1 MKRIKLFL
9 TVFAFLFLIAN
20 VNASVNELSCSAG
33 NEQKVATVTLTSNL
47 KEDTMPY
54 TEVYTPGSGEYLF
67 EREIILT
74 KRYGR
79 SLPNPINLEK
89 GDYTVRIK
97 EGAFSRWKDDNVDI
111 QGQYGFSNEYHWEST
126 ANIVYNDA
134 RTGELTLYKIGEYL
148 YKTQQEAEDA
158 GKGDS
163 YSFPHDGG
171 NIYLFID
178 DLPIEDDRGS
188 VTVEVYKIQDNEDC
202 EDDEDEEEL
211 SCNQVDFNCDGK
223 VDIEDKAVIVDVFSS
238 RVAYNANI
246 DSQVVAQFVE
256 KYNGCKNLE
265 NYLNGLLTRDGLYK
279 GKFTFNDLTSIGD
292 KIDSCQEDEDDEDN
306 DGNGKKKDFRANLL
320 DMCEPNFQCSGWS
333 SCENG
338 VQTRSCVDLNGCEYS
353 YDEEDESRACLVDL
367 KDEQVKLSVKP
378 ISANYFWVWLLA
390 IGILIIFVIM
400 VIYLALR

>member
-1 MKRIKLFL
+1 MKRIK
-9 TVFAFLFLIAN
+9 LFLIAN

-148 YKTQQEAEDA
+148 YKTQQEAED
-158 GKGDS
+158 
-163 YSFPHDGG
+163 
-171 NIYLFID
+171 
-178 DLPIEDDRGS
+178 
-188 VTVEVYKIQDNEDC
+188 
-202 EDDEDEEEL
+202 
-211 SCNQVDFNCDGK
+211 DGK